1 MALSDFIGVIGSALG
16 LGAQAYYS
24 EKDRKFIEKENQK
37 ARDYQTEMWEKANE
51 YNLPINVMERL
62 SQAGLNPN
70 LVYSNGAESLASYAS
85 APGHSAP
92 NLNRSQIGR
101 TLAENS
107 IAIQQMKSNIEVN
120 DSIAYKNYQEG
131 DKAKQ
136 EARSATV
143 KAQVDEDKID
153 VYRKMIDKNLLKLQE
168 DTSLTVAQKYYI
180 QHLKEDLM
188 YDIAAKNFEYRTES
202 GDKTTYINGYHLQYS
217 KLAQELTNANF
228 TQDQI
233 EKTINSIQKGIEE
246 ADSRIAL
253 NQKLGKEAESRT
265 TVNYA
270 DAALKNTQQGYY
282 VSLQKVNDSIVKL
295 NAKQR
300 EFIGSEISKNQ
311 ALIKQL
317 KSVVR
322 LNDAQITKMMHDFDL
337 AVKNGSLDA
346 WNKLYSQKFGTG
358 TVGTILNFLHEGLS
372 TFGLGNPETDQF
384 INDYNNLKW

>member
-188 YDIAAKNFEYRTES
+188 YDIAAKILN
-202 GDKTTYINGYHLQYS
+202 
-217 KLAQELTNANF
+217 
-228 TQDQI
+228 
-233 EKTINSIQKGIEE
+233 
-246 ADSRIAL
+246 IAL
-253 NQKLGKEAESRT
+253 
-265 TVNYA
+265 
-270 DAALKNTQQGYY
+270 
-282 VSLQKVNDSIVKL
+282 KVV
-295 NAKQR
+295 
-300 EFIGSEISKNQ
+300 
-311 ALIKQL
+311 IKQL
-317 KSVVR
+317 
-322 LNDAQITKMMHDFDL
+322 
-337 AVKNGSLDA
+337 
-346 WNKLYSQKFGTG
+346 
-358 TVGTILNFLHEGLS
+358 ILMVIIFNIVS
-372 TFGLGNPETDQF
+372 
-384 INDYNNLKW
+384 

>member
-1 MALSDFIGVIGSALG
+1 M
-16 LGAQAYYS
+16 
-24 EKDRKFIEKENQK
+24 
-37 ARDYQTEMWEKANE
+37 
-51 YNLPINVMERL
+51 
-62 SQAGLNPN
+62 
-70 LVYSNGAESLASYAS
+70 
-85 APGHSAP
+85 
-92 NLNRSQIGR
+92 
-101 TLAENS
+101 
-107 IAIQQMKSNIEVN
+107 
-120 DSIAYKNYQEG
+120 
-131 DKAKQ
+131 
-136 EARSATV
+136 
-143 KAQVDEDKID
+143 
-153 VYRKMIDKNLLKLQE
+153 
-168 DTSLTVAQKYYI
+168 
-180 QHLKEDLM
+180 
-188 YDIAAKNFEYRTES
+188 
-202 GDKTTYINGYHLQYS
+202 
-217 KLAQELTNANF
+217 TNANF